1 MKSILLFYASRKGAL
16 VEKLHGLT
24 ERKNPAKAGWAV
36 SVLREVRVQYPG

>member
-1 MKSILLFYASRKGAL
+1 MKSILLFYASRKEAL
-16 VEKLHGLT
+16 VDKLHCLT